1 VSTTIASNLAHR
13 PARPRNRR
21 RTLTRTVS
29 RAVLYAVL
37 IAFAAFFIMPL
48 VVMVFA
54 SLKDMAEIRSTSI
67 LSVPLRPTFQPWVD
81 AWQNACV
88 GVDCVGLRGFYFN
101 TVLMVVPAVVLSAL
115 FGALNGYALT
125 KFNFRGSRF
134 VYGIILFGS
143 FTPYQAV
150 LIPLA
155 KTLGVLG
162 LSGNI
167 GGLVLVHTIYGLP
180 FTTMFFRN
188 YFMTVP
194 QDLIKAARVDGAGFW
209 TTFRHIILP
218 LSVPMIVV
226 TVIWQF
232 TGIWNDFLF
241 GVSFTSG
248 QNTPIMVALNN
259 MVSASA
265 GERPYDVHMAAA
277 LLAALPTLVIYVLA
291 GKYFVRGLMAG
302 AVKG

>member
-1 VSTTIASNLAHR
+1 M
-13 PARPRNRR
+13 
-21 RTLTRTVS
+21 
-29 RAVLYAVL
+29 RAVGRFVLYAIL
-37 IAFAAFFIMPL
+37 IGFAAFFVMPL
-48 VVMVFA
+48 AVMVFA

-67 LSVPLRPTFQPWVD
+67 LSVPLRPTVQPWID

-88 GVDCVGLRGFYFN
+88 GVDCVGLRGFYLK
-101 TVLMVVPAVVLSAL
+101 TILMVVPAVVLSTL

-125 KFNFRGSRF
+125 KFNFMGSRF
-134 VYGIILFGS
+134 VYAVILFGS
-143 FTPYQAV
+143 FTPYQSV

-155 KTLGVLG
+155 KTLGALG

-167 GGLVLVHTIYGLP
+167 GGLVLVHTVYGLP

-209 TTFRHIILP
+209 TTFGHIVLP

>member
-1 VSTTIASNLAHR
+1 MSTTIASNLAHR
-13 PARPRNRR
+13 PARPRNARR
-21 RTLTRTVS
+21 RLARVLG
-29 RAVLYAVL
+29 RCVLYAVL
-37 IAFAAFFIMPL
+37 IGFAAFFIMPL
-48 VVMVFA
+48 VVMIFA
-54 SLKDMAEIRSTSI
+54 SLKDMADIRSTSI
-67 LSVPLRPTFQPWVD
+67 LSIPLRPTVQPWVD

-88 GVDCVGLRGFYFN
+88 GVDCVGLRGFYIN
-101 TVLMVVPAVVLSAL
+101 TVWMVVPAVVLSAL
-115 FGALNGYALT
+115 IGALNGYALT

-134 VYGIILFGS
+134 VYAIILFGS

-155 KTLGVLG
+155 KTLGTLG
-162 LSGNI
+162 LSGSI
-167 GGLVLVHTIYGLP
+167 AGLVLVHTVYGLP

-209 TTFRHIILP
+209 TTFIHIVLP

>member
-1 VSTTIASNLAHR
+1 MNTAIATKLPQPRLA
-13 PARPRNRR
+13 RR
-21 RTLTRTVS
+21 RNAQKSVGRL
-29 RAVLYAVL
+29 VLYAVL
-37 IAFAAFFIMPL
+37 LTFAAYFVMPL
-48 VVMVFA
+48 VVMIFA
-54 SLKDMAEIRSTSI
+54 SFKDMAEIRSTSI
-67 LSVPLRPTFQPWVD
+67 LTVPLSPTAQPWID
-81 AWQNACV
+81 AWQRACV
-88 GVDCVGLRGFYFN
+88 GVDCVGLRGFYLK
-101 TVLMVVPAVVLSAL
+101 TILIVVPAVILSTL
-115 FGALNGYALT
+115 LGALNGYALT
-125 KFNFRGSRF
+125 KFDFRGSRL
-134 VYGIILFGS
+134 VYGLILFGS

-155 KTLGVLG
+155 KTLGFLG
-162 LSGNI
+162 LSGSI
-167 GGLVLVHTIYGLP
+167 SGLVLVHTVYGLP

-194 QDLIKAARVDGAGFW
+194 QDLVKAARVDGAGFW
-209 TTFRHIILP
+209 GTFWHIILP

-232 TGIWNDFLF
+232 TSIWNDFLF

-265 GERPYDVHMAAA
+265 GERPYNVHMAAA
-277 LLAALPTLVIYVLA
+277 LLAALPTLVIYALA

>member
-1 VSTTIASNLAHR
+1 MSTTIVSNLAHR
-13 PARPRNRR
+13 PARPKNRR
-21 RTLTRTVS
+21 RTITRTVS
-29 RAVLYAVL
+29 RVVLYAVL
-37 IAFAAFFIMPL
+37 IGFAAFFIMPL
-48 VVMVFA
+48 IVMVFA

-67 LSVPLRPTFQPWVD
+67 LSVPLRPTVQPWVD

-88 GVDCVGLRGFYFN
+88 GVDCVGLRGFYLK

-134 VYGIILFGS
+134 VYGVILFGS

-155 KTLGVLG
+155 KTLGALG

-167 GGLVLVHTIYGLP
+167 GGLILVHTVYGLP

-209 TTFRHIILP
+209 TTFGHIILP

>member
-1 VSTTIASNLAHR
+1 MNTTTVSDTARHARGVSRPSSTTMR
-13 PARPRNRR
+13 FVAR
-21 RTLTRTVS
+21 T
-29 RAVLYAVL
+29 ALYAILVGS
-37 IAFAAFFIMPL
+37 AAFFVMPL
-48 VVMVFA
+48 LVMAFA
-54 SLKDMAEIRSTSI
+54 SFKNMAEIRSTSI
-67 LSVPLRPTFQPWVD
+67 LSFPLAPTVQPWID

-88 GVDCVGLRGFYFN
+88 GIDCVGLHGFYVR
-101 TVLMVVPAVVLSAL
+101 TVLIVVPSVVLSTL
-115 FGALNGYALT
+115 LGALNGYALT
-125 KFNFRGSRF
+125 KFNFRGSKF
-134 VYGIILFGS
+134 VYAVILFGT
-143 FTPYQAV
+143 FTPYQSV

-162 LSGNI
+162 LSGSLA
-167 GGLVLVHTIYGLP
+167 GLVLVHTVYGLP

-194 QDLIKAARVDGAGFW
+194 QDLVKAARVDGAGFW
-209 TTFRHIILP
+209 TTFAYIILP

-232 TGIWNDFLF
+232 TSIWNDFLF

-265 GERPYDVHMAAA
+265 GERPYNVHMAGA
-277 LLAALPTLVIYVLA
+277 LLAALPTLVIYFLA